1 MILEYFYLK
10 LNILI
15 MSILILQQAAQ
26 QLTESIISAI
36 RMDPS
41 SVTPVTSNSLD
52 NSLRIVVHPTPSVD
66 LATIVES
73 TSNGKHNSSYI

>member
-1 MILEYFYLK
+1 MQV
-10 LNILI
+10 
-15 MSILILQQAAQ
+15 M
-26 QLTESIISAI
+26 

-41 SVTPVTSNSLD
+41 TPVTSSNALD

-73 TSNGKHNSSYI
+73 TSNGLQINIKRSIKI

>member
-1 MILEYFYLK
+1 
-10 LNILI
+10 
-15 MSILILQQAAQ
+15 MSVV
-26 QLTESIISAI
+26 
-36 RMDPS
+36 RMDSS

-73 TSNGKHNSSYI
+73 TSNGKKNYQTHYYETFNNFVFFFTIF

>member
-1 MILEYFYLK
+1 MLYIYTHSYMLFIYIVVLY
-10 LNILI
+10 
-15 MSILILQQAAQ
+15 MLQQAAQ
-26 QLTESIISAI
+26 QLTDSIMSVM

-41 SVTPVTSNSLD
+41 SFTPVTTNSLD

-73 TSNGKHNSSYI
+73 TSNG